1 MSSLINQVQVLEDLL
16 QKLYPK
22 VESLKKTLKE
32 NTLEIDLLKEEI
44 KRLNQQNFDLNA
56 ENEKLKMIN
65 TLLGGTENKR
75 DAKLKINSLI
85 KEIDACIAYM
95 AE

>member
-75 DAKLKINSLI
+75 DTKLKINSLI